1 MSEKLELSPRKD
13 VKSANPANNS
23 ARYTISLG
31 IGCFLGLSIFLLA
44 TTLTWSYPEAE
55 SRNVVAECKAT
66 VIEFVP
72 VGAYPGGS
80 QQVIAALNYCGT
92 LG

>member
-1 MSEKLELSPRKD
+1 MGKL
-13 VKSANPANNS
+13 

-31 IGCFLGLSIFLLA
+31 ISCFLGLSIFLA
-44 TTLTWSYPEAE
+44 ANTVYTSSYSGPEVRDVVSQCE
-55 SRNVVAECKAT
+55 ENVFK
-66 VIEFVP
+66 FVP

-80 QQVIAALNYCGT
+80 QQVISALNYCGT